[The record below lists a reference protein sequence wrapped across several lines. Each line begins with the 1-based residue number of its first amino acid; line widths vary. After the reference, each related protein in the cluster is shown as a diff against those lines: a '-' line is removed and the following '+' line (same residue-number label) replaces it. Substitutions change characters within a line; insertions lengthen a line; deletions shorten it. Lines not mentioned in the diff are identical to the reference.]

1 MPGYYLKNT
10 ILTDYDESGM
20 PSLRIAADRIDQIDH
35 GSEVVLFGVHVDY
48 QPPTGQAWVLT
59 GDVAHVAPGGGAIDV
74 TGNVRLQGQAEGRAG
89 DARARDAR
97 QAEGR
102 AAAPLIRTDALRYD
116 VPLALATTQSE
127 VHIDFGSQTVSARG
141 LVAHL
146 KERTLLLQSRVNGRF
161 HP

>member
-1 MPGYYLKNT
+1 MLFRLVTLLIIGALGVITWFLSSPDRTPNREAATSGNEMPGYYLKNT

-89 DARARDAR
+89 FLVGIGGFQRR
-97 QAEGR
+97 QDGGQV
-102 AAAPLIRTDALRYD
+102 T
-116 VPLALATTQSE
+116 
-127 VHIDFGSQTVSARG
+127 
-141 LVAHL
+141 L